1 VDPRVRAPADT
12 VNQREEHAV
21 ARAYASTVID
31 APAEA
36 VWSRI
41 RDFNGLPSW
50 HPVVADSMI
59 EDGRPGDAVGGIRKI
74 TTRTGNG
81 QTLREKLPSLSDHDR
96 SVSFDFQTA
105 PFPVCNYCSKLRV
118 MPVTDGGRSFVE
130 WWATFDCD
138 AAQEAEMVRTFVQGV
153 YQPGFQALK
162 QHFAG

>member
-1 VDPRVRAPADT
+1 MAK
-12 VNQREEHAV
+12 
-21 ARAYASTVID
+21 AYASSIIE

-50 HPVVADSMI
+50 HPVVADSTI
-59 EDGRPGDAVGGIRKI
+59 EDGRPGDAVGSIRQI
-74 TTRTGNG
+74 TLADNG
-81 QTLREKLPSLSDHDR
+81 PTLREKLLSLSDHDR
-96 SVSFDFQTA
+96 SVSYDFQTA
-105 PFPVCNYCSKLRV
+105 PFPMRNYHATLRV
-118 MPVTDGGRSFVE
+118 TPVTDGDRSFIE

-138 AAQEAEMVRTFVQGV
+138 EAREADMVRTFMQDV